1 MKDRPL
7 GLRDSFANLCVKCS
21 MKVLKPRITQIFD
34 GTNYAL
40 AGSNKMSELIS
51 LSSSHLKTNPEHDNI
66 FIDLPNAFNE
76 CSRLNAAN
84 EIMTRCPELAK
95 LFGLFYKNDS
105 KVWLREENENWRAF
119 ATEEGCVQGCVM
131 GPLVFGFATIA
142 LYEKVQKELRNKE
155 NSLFK
160 AYSDD
165 SFIGASHDDA
175 VAAFKVF
182 KEEAEASNNLKIN
195 FGPNKT
201 CVLLGRCDTK
211 EEAQQRVRQYSSLGF
226 PAENIKV
233 HPDNEREVNEFGY
246 IHLGIPV
253 GSKEYCTVKLDQLIE
268 KFTNN

>member
-1 MKDRPL
+1 MIGKSTTPEEADFLDLSAIANNKVPVEVAPLLNNIEGLVIPKKDMKDRPL

-142 LYEKVQKELRNKE
+142 LYEKVQNELKNKE

-165 SFIGASHDDA
+165 SFIGASHDNA

-182 KEEAEASNNLKIN
+182 KEDAEASNNEIAPGV
-195 FGPNKT
+195 FITSG
-201 CVLLGRCDTK
+201 
-211 EEAQQRVRQYSSLGF
+211 
-226 PAENIKV
+226 
-233 HPDNEREVNEFGY
+233 
-246 IHLGIPV
+246 
-253 GSKEYCTVKLDQLIE
+253 
-268 KFTNN
+268 